1 MKKLC
6 AALTALSLTVMSVT
20 AQAGIHTDASG
31 NVGYDTLQEC
41 QAALANGTA
50 KFYKS
55 HTFKPPLLRKGETS
69 VKQGR
74 LGDLHEAFRAGTCDV
89 GTGHRLNRDGVSKA
103 LQGKYIPYSPD
114 MTINAY
120 ANSKGEIVRVTMQQ
134 CDNWFSGNF
143 PKASF
148 VQTGSAPTSS
158 AVTTKPATMTAT
170 TVAPAGVTSVP
181 TLAQTGATTA
191 GASTTGVASTTATA
205 SGVGTAGAT
214 AGTVAGKAGVMA
226 GAAKAGAAAGTAAG
240 ATAGVGAVAAA
251 QGITSMLLPLGVL
264 GAIGVGTAV
273 LMNNDTSEGAGTT
286 GTTGTR

>member
-1 MKKLC
+1 MMKTMKKLC

-20 AQAGIHTDASG
+20 AQAGVHTDASG

-41 QAALANGTA
+41 QAALVNGTA

-103 LQGKYIPYSPD
+103 LQGKYIPYSPE

-143 PKASF
+143 PKATFLQSA
-148 VQTGSAPTSS
+148 TAPTT
-158 AVTTKPATMTAT
+158 APATTTAT
-170 TVAPAGVTSVP
+170 TVVPAAVASVPAIAPTVTGTSAAGV
-181 TLAQTGATTA
+181 AA
-191 GASTTGVASTTATA
+191 GTATA
-205 SGVGTAGAT
+205 ASGVAT
-214 AGTVAGKAGVMA
+214 AGTA
-226 GAAKAGAAAGTAAG
+226 
-240 ATAGVGAVAAA
+240 GAVAAA
-251 QGITSMLLPLGVL
+251 QGVTSMLLPLGVL
-264 GAIGVGTAV
+264 GAIGIGTAV